1 MFEKTTEPRIS
12 LTFPLPSNL
21 EARDNTLILELDFL
35 YQEERAPLCLKTQ
48 GY

>member
-1 MFEKTTEPRIS
+1 MFEKTTEPRVS

-21 EARDNTLILELDFL
+21 EAGDNTLELDFL